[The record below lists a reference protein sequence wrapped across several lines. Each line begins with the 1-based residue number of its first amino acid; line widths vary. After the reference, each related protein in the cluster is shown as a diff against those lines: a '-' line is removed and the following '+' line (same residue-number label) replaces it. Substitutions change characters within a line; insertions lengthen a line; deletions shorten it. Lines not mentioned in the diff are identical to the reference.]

1 MGAIFSRYFSQIT
14 APIKIHPP
22 FNQYAHLDYLIHQ
35 DGIELNIGQPAM
47 DSRLN
52 TLKNRMI
59 SFSSTQMK
67 YENLVIF
74 G

>member
-1 MGAIFSRYFSQIT
+1 MGAIFSRYFSRIT
-14 APIKIHPP
+14 ASIKIHPL
-22 FNQYAHLDYLIHQ
+22 FNQYTHLDYLIHQ
-35 DGIELNIGQPAM
+35 DGIELNIGQLAM
-47 DSRLN
+47 NSRLN

-67 YENLVIF
+67 YEKLVIF